1 MDLAKDRKNILEP
14 VNLELV
20 NAEQLTQLLP
30 TAKQLVQEAGQ
41 IILEVGGDGAVSEKA
56 NKSPVTEADMASHRH
71 IVEGLRDLGGPW
83 PVLSEESDL
92 PATWEQRRE
101 WETFWL
107 IDPLD
112 GTRGFIE
119 KRPEYTVNIA
129 LIHRHESVLGVVGV
143 PASGTLF
150 HACRGGKAWRAQ
162 ADGEAAEIRCR
173 AFAGDEPSVCA
184 SRAHDGGPEVRILL
198 ERLGP
203 HRALRI
209 DSSLKIC
216 RVAEGQADLYPR
228 YGPTSEWDIA
238 AAHCVVAEAGGDLVD
253 WGLRPLRYNTGPE
266 ILNPPFLAVGDLG
279 YDWMRL
285 TEGLAPEP
293 ERR

>member
-1 MDLAKDRKNILEP
+1 M
-14 VNLELV
+14 
-20 NAEQLTQLLP
+20 NAEQLTPLLP
-30 TAKQLVQEAGQ
+30 PAKRLVQEAGQ
-41 IILEVGGDGAVSEKA
+41 LILEVGADAAVSEKA

-71 IVEGLRDLGGPW
+71 IVEGLQDLGGPW
-83 PVLSEESDL
+83 PVLSEESD
-92 PATWEQRRE
+92 PPVTWEQRRE

-129 LIHRHESVLGVVGV
+129 LIHRHEPVLGVVGV
-143 PASGTLF
+143 PASGTLY
-150 HACRGGKAWRAQ
+150 HACRGGKAWRTQDDDDA
-162 ADGEAAEIRCR
+162 EEIRCR
-173 AFAGDEPSVCA
+173 AFASDAPSVCA
-184 SRAHDGGPEVRILL
+184 SRAHDSGPEVGQLL

-216 RVAEGQADLYPR
+216 RVAEGLADLYPR

-253 WGLRPLRYNTGPE
+253 WNLRPLQYNAKPD
-266 ILNPPFLAVGDLG
+266 ILNPPFLVLGDPAH
-279 YDWMRL
+279 DWARL
-285 TEGLAPEP
+285 TNSLATAA